1 MKERFES
8 PFESDAEAQA
18 VIDSDDMVDKWAT
31 DWRQFENLPAEIGLD
46 GNFTVAQLMALIH
59 FHPVLKKERDEGV
72 VVKSDEVRMLE
83 LSVQKL
89 TEHLNAL
96 LEVIDPEKTWGQTLD
111 QQYTG
116 LKREIMK
123 ARACLPAG
131 YSMSLTKKE
140 NKDGV

>member
-18 VIDSDDMVDKWAT
+18 VIDSDDMIGKWAT
-31 DWRQFENLPAEIGLD
+31 DWQQVGSLPAEIGLD
-46 GNFTVAQLMALIH
+46 GHFSVAQLMALIH

-72 VVKSDEVRMLE
+72 VVKSDEVRVLE
-83 LSVQKL
+83 LSVRKL

-96 LEVIDPEKTWGQTLD
+96 LEVMEPQKTGGQTFS
-111 QQYTG
+111 QQAG
-116 LKREIMK
+116 ALKREIMK

-131 YSMSLTKKE
+131 YSMSLTKEKS
-140 NKDGV
+140 